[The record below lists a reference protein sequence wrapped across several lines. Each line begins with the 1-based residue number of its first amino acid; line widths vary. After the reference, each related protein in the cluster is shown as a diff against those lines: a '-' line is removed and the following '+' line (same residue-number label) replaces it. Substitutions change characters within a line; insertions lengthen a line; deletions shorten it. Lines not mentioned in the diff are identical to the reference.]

1 MATEQSIPVVNLQ
14 DFLSADPAKRE
25 NFVKVLGD
33 ALTDLGFFAVTHHG
47 VDSALIKR
55 CYGLCEAF
63 FTQDNETKCKSERP
77 ELKGQRGF
85 TSFGRESA
93 KDAKTADLKEYFH
106 VGRELDSSH
115 PDLSKYGP
123 NIWPEPPDVP
133 DAFRPSFLDL
143 YAQLEQCAQHLLEAC
158 ALYLEQSE
166 SLFAD
171 MARDGDTILRIIHY
185 PPVPEDAEP
194 SAMRAAAHEDINLI
208 TLLCEATEGGLEL
221 LQRDGTW
228 RAIHALDGQI
238 IVDAGD
244 MLQNLTNGILK
255 STTHRVVNPDNNRS
269 RRFSM
274 PYFVHPRGEVDLSPL
289 SACIERE
296 GAQKYPNI
304 SASEYLLQRLHEMGL
319 HKEKA

>member
-1 MATEQSIPVVNLQ
+1 MTTEQSIPVVNLE
-14 DFLSADPAKRE
+14 DFLSDDTVKRDA
-25 NFVKVLGD
+25 FVQVLGK

-47 VDSALIKR
+47 VDSQLIKR

-63 FTQDNETKCKSERP
+63 FTQPDDVKCKSERP

-93 KDAKTADLKEYFH
+93 KDAKAADLKEYFH
-106 VGRELDSSH
+106 VGRELDDRH
-115 PDLSKYGP
+115 PELSKYGP
-123 NIWPEPPDVP
+123 NIWPSPPDVP
-133 DAFRPSFLDL
+133 DVFRASFLDL
-143 YAQLEQCAQHLLEAC
+143 YSQLEACAKHLLEAC
-158 ALYLEQSE
+158 ALYLDQPQ

-171 MARDGDTILRIIHY
+171 MSRDGDTILRIIHY
-185 PPVPEDAEP
+185 PPIPEDSEP

-208 TLLCEATEGGLEL
+208 TLLCEATDGGLEL

-228 RAIHALDGQI
+228 RPIHALDGQI
-238 IVDAGD
+238 VVDAGD

-274 PYFVHPRGEVDLSPL
+274 PFFVHPRGDVDLSPL
-289 SACIERE
+289 SACIEKQGE
-296 GAQKYPNI
+296 QTYPNI
-304 SASEYLLQRLHEMGL
+304 SAGDYLLQRLHEMGL
-319 HKEKA
+319 HKSKD

>member
-106 VGRELDSSH
+106 VGRELDSSN

-133 DAFRPSFLDL
+133 DAFRPSFYD
-143 YAQLEQCAQHLLEAC
+143 
-158 ALYLEQSE
+158 
-166 SLFAD
+166 
-171 MARDGDTILRIIHY
+171 
-185 PPVPEDAEP
+185 
-194 SAMRAAAHEDINLI
+194 
-208 TLLCEATEGGLEL
+208 
-221 LQRDGTW
+221 
-228 RAIHALDGQI
+228 
-238 IVDAGD
+238 
-244 MLQNLTNGILK
+244 
-255 STTHRVVNPDNNRS
+255 
-269 RRFSM
+269 
-274 PYFVHPRGEVDLSPL
+274 
-289 SACIERE
+289 
-296 GAQKYPNI
+296 
-304 SASEYLLQRLHEMGL
+304 
-319 HKEKA
+319 

>member
-1 MATEQSIPVVNLQ
+1 MTTEQSIPVVNLE
-14 DFLSADPAKRE
+14 DFLSDDTVKRDA
-25 NFVKVLGD
+25 FVQVLGK

-47 VDSALIKR
+47 VDSQLIKR

-63 FTQDNETKCKSERP
+63 FTQPDEVKCKSERP

-93 KDAKTADLKEYFH
+93 KDAKAADLKEYFH
-106 VGRELDSSH
+106 VGRELDDRH
-115 PDLSKYGP
+115 PELSKYGP
-123 NIWPEPPDVP
+123 NIWPSPPDVP
-133 DAFRPSFLDL
+133 DVFRASFLDL
-143 YAQLEQCAQHLLEAC
+143 YSQLEACAKHLLEAC
-158 ALYLEQSE
+158 ALYLDQPQ

-171 MARDGDTILRIIHY
+171 MSRDGDTILRIIHY
-185 PPVPEDAEP
+185 PPIPEDSEP

-208 TLLCEATEGGLEL
+208 TLLCEATDGGLEL

-228 RAIHALDGQI
+228 RPIHALDGQI
-238 IVDAGD
+238 VVDAGD

-274 PYFVHPRGEVDLSPL
+274 PFFVHPRGDVDLSPL
-289 SACIERE
+289 SACIEKQGE
-296 GAQKYPNI
+296 QTYPNI
-304 SASEYLLQRLHEMGL
+304 SAGDYLLQRLHEMGL
-319 HKEKA
+319 HKSKD

>member
-1 MATEQSIPVVNLQ
+1 MTTEQSIPVVNLE
-14 DFLSADPAKRE
+14 DFLSDDPVKRDA
-25 NFVKVLGD
+25 FVQVLGK

-47 VDSALIKR
+47 VDSQLIKR

-63 FTQDNETKCKSERP
+63 FTQPDEVKCKSERP

-93 KDAKTADLKEYFH
+93 KDAKAADLKEYFH
-106 VGRELDSSH
+106 VGRELDDRH
-115 PDLSKYGP
+115 PELSKYGP
-123 NIWPEPPDVP
+123 NIWPSPPDVP
-133 DAFRPSFLDL
+133 DVFRASFLDL
-143 YAQLEQCAQHLLEAC
+143 YSQLEACAKHLLEAC
-158 ALYLEQSE
+158 ALYLEQPQ

-171 MARDGDTILRIIHY
+171 MSRDGDTILRIIHY
-185 PPVPEDAEP
+185 PPIPEDSEP

-208 TLLCEATEGGLEL
+208 TLLCEATDGGLEL

-228 RAIHALDGQI
+228 RPIHALDGQI
-238 IVDAGD
+238 VVDAGD

-274 PYFVHPRGEVDLSPL
+274 PFFVHPRGDVDLSPL
-289 SACIERE
+289 SACIEKQGE
-296 GAQKYPNI
+296 QTYPNI
-304 SASEYLLQRLHEMGL
+304 SAGDYLLQRLHEMGL
-319 HKEKA
+319 HKSKD